1 MERPDENYEN
11 GSLLPFLVH
20 DWRKEKEC
28 QLSWSDND
36 DNGDGGGAVDGDVDG
51 DDNVDVGGAVDGDG
65 DIDGDDD
72 GDGGEEGVTR
82 KRRAISLGLMRGQIF
97 RLD

>member
-28 QLSWSDND
+28 QVSWSDND
-36 DNGDGGGAVDGDVDG
+36 DDGDVG
-51 DDNVDVGGAVDGDG
+51 GTMVLLMVMLMVMVMVLLMVIFTLMVMMMVTVG
-65 DIDGDDD
+65 
-72 GDGGEEGVTR
+72 R
-82 KRRAISLGLMRGQIF
+82 KE
-97 RLD
+97 